1 MANLIQ
7 IQDDLKSLPNDP
19 RSEQLLMAYANGA
32 NGMVPPYLAL
42 GELNRRKQMKEKAQ
56 MQAAGQPPQG
66 TVKDQ
71 IAQSTGVMALQA
83 QKQQQAMQ
91 QMAQGAAQPQPQ
103 PQPQQPVMMA
113 RGGMVRHMPV
123 MMRSGG
129 IVALA
134 GGSEDE
140 AIETE
145 EEDDEDVADQMVAS
159 APTGAA
165 STGTAALLADVI
177 RKGQEEL
184 IKNRPV
190 RETLAQREAR
200 LIKEDPTLSESRKD
214 TSEELL
220 KRLDEMQALRRAEI
234 EKQREE
240 NMRMR
245 PSVIQQLAA
254 AAGKSRGQRGL
265 SALAS
270 TFGEFSNIAQKQEA
284 SDVELE
290 RILRGRDLELNQVR
304 VDTLN
309 KIDEIKRA
317 RAEGRM
323 KDALAMEKEVGA
335 NLRAHNTSMS
345 NLFGRQAS
353 ALGRLAGQETAAA
366 SRERVAQTAAEARRD
381 VAREATKRAGI
392 VKPGEKER
400 IMDRVAALRAS
411 GKDDEAD
418 RLIASYNAL
427 SGSTAGVGGVNT
439 QRNILG
445 MRLRE
450 VNRVLDP
457 KNLGTY
463 SEEEINAAKTERTE
477 ILRQLNELGV
487 PGQPKPTE
495 APSSAPPAN
504 LLKKGVNT
512 TFQNGQTWTLGA
524 DGKPKQVK

>member
-1 MANLIQ
+1 MNLIQ
-7 IQDDLKSLPNDP
+7 VQERLKSLPSSP
-19 RSEQLLMAYANGA
+19 QTMQALMAYANGMNPA
-32 NGMVPPYLAL
+32 VPPYLAL
-42 GELNRRKQMKEKAQ
+42 GELNRRKQLMEEAQ
-56 MQAAGQPPQG
+56 QQQAGQPPQG

-71 IAQSTGVMALQA
+71 VAQSAGLMALQ
-83 QKQQQAMQ
+83 QGQQQQAMQ
-91 QMAQGAAQPQPQ
+91 NAMRMGAM
-103 PQPQQPVMMA
+103 QPQQVPPQTAAAGPVQMA
-113 RGGMVRHMPV
+113 
-123 MMRSGG
+123 SGG
-129 IVALA
+129 IVALQAA
-134 GGSEDE
+134 GSVDE
-140 AIETE
+140 AVDEVEE

-159 APTGAA
+159 APTAP
-165 STGTAALLADVI
+165 TGTAAMLAEVI

-190 RETLAQREAR
+190 RETRAQREAR
-200 LIKEDPTLSESRKD
+200 LIAEDPSLADARKD
-214 TSEELL
+214 TSEDLL

-240 NMRMR
+240 AARLR
-245 PSVIQQLAA
+245 PGVLQQLGQAA
-254 AAGKSRGQRGL
+254 MASRGQYGR

-270 TFGEFSNIAQKQEA
+270 ILGGYGDIASRSEAEQVKQEQA
-284 SDVELE
+284 
-290 RILRGRDLELNQVR
+290 LRGRELELQQVR
-304 VDTLN
+304 MDTLN

-323 KDALAMEKEVGA
+323 KDAFALEKEVDA
-335 NLRAHNTSMS
+335 NLRAHNTSLS

-366 SRERVAQTAAEARRD
+366 SRERVAQTGAEARRD
-381 VAREATKRAGI
+381 AAREATKRAGI
-392 VKPGEKER
+392 VKPSEKER
-400 IMDRVAALRAS
+400 IMNRVAALRAA

-418 RLIASYNAL
+418 RLISSYNAL
-427 SGSTAGVGGVNT
+427 SGSTAGVGGINT

-463 SEEEINAAKTERTE
+463 SEEDINAAKAERTE

-487 PGQPKPTE
+487 PGQPKPSA